1 MLLVKLMTW
10 KPCIR
15 SIKRASGNSY
25 GNNKKYVRCKKG
37 LSSYII
43 RELLPGKF
51 FETSLI
57 SLMSEPC
64 LSNSTAQLLQFL
76 HLCKKLEIRL
86 NTVQF
91 KMHISYE
98 ECNTVFNYAEE
109 KTLDLQ
115 KLMEARGNI
124 LKLLSNILSNKHG
137 SECVYMYFQNHFV
150 AFT

>member
-1 MLLVKLMTW
+1 MLLLKLMTW

-57 SLMSEPC
+57 SLMNEPC
-64 LSNSTAQLLQFL
+64 FSNSTTRLLQFL

-91 KMHISYE
+91 KMHISYV
-98 ECNTVFNYAEE
+98 ECNRLFNYAEE
-109 KTLDLQ
+109 KTSDLQ
-115 KLMEARGNI
+115 KLIEASGNI
-124 LKLLSNILSNKHG
+124 FKIA
-137 SECVYMYFQNHFV
+137 FQHLV
-150 AFT
+150 